1 MSQTPKAEA
10 SARPPVD
17 SPARPW
23 RTAIVA
29 GMASYLD
36 AGALITTGIALVLYG
51 PILGKQPWAIGLL
64 AGLLTFCVA
73 IGAVVGGR
81 LGDRFGRRRV
91 FTLTIT
97 LFAIGVV
104 LLFAAVNPAML
115 FIGVTLAGL
124 AIGADLPV
132 SLALIAEEAPE
143 GKKGKMVASSGI
155 LWMSGILVTTIITI
169 FVSPLGVTGGRILY
183 GHLLVVAIIVI
194 IFRFTLRESGEW
206 SRARRASL
214 GEAVAGVD
222 DTTIRLS
229 AFRQLFRKPI
239 FTALVATGLFYLTW
253 NLGANTFGQFF
264 SFLYVHAGSTVQ
276 LSSMLSLVLFPLGI
290 AGGLIFMRV
299 ADGPS
304 RRGWYVFGAIC
315 GMVGFSL
322 PLIFGATPISLGG
335 NLLLFGVGSGFAG
348 ESIYRV
354 WSQEVFPTLLR
365 ASAQGITLAV
375 ARTLAAIFAV
385 VTPTLA
391 VSSPATLYGVLAG
404 CAIASSVIGYV
415 WVFRLPRANELSVAD
430 DVALRAPV
438 SQVLPVESTSI

>member
-1 MSQTPKAEA
+1 MSQTPQTKA
-10 SARPPVD
+10 SAQPPVD
-17 SPARPW
+17 APARPW

-51 PILGKQPWAIGLL
+51 PILGKEPWAIGLL

-97 LFAIGVV
+97 LFAVGMV
-104 LLFAAVNPAML
+104 LLFTAAVPAML

-183 GHLLVVAIIVI
+183 GHLLVVSIIVI
-194 IFRFTLRESGEW
+194 IFRFTLRESREW
-206 SRARRASL
+206 SRAKRASL
-214 GEAVAGVD
+214 GEVVAGVD

-276 LSSMLSLVLFPLGI
+276 LSSMLSLVPLGI

-375 ARTLAAIFAV
+375 ARTLAAVFAV

-391 VSSPATLYGVLAG
+391 VASPATLYGVLAG

-415 WVFRLPRANELSVAD
+415 WVFRLPKATELTVAD
-430 DVALRAPV
+430 DVDLRAPL